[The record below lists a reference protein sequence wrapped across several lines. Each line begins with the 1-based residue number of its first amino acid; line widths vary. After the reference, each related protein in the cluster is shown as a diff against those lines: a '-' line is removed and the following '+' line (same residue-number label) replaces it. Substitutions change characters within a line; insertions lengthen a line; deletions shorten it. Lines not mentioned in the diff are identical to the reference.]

1 LTPRLAFGVPL
12 LALGSVAS
20 LYLGLLMT
28 RGLHWFEAAL
38 GILTMGLLM
47 ATAVAIGDDVL
58 NRVTVVELELTLLA
72 LAVIYRTMASARW
85 NALDWMV
92 CRNGPAT
99 RAAG

>member
-1 LTPRLAFGVPL
+1 
-12 LALGSVAS
+12 
-20 LYLGLLMT
+20 MT
-28 RGLHWFEAAL
+28 RWSLAVVVAL
-38 GILTMGLLM
+38 
-47 ATAVAIGDDVL
+47 ATAVAIGDGVL

-92 CRNGPAT
+92 CRSSPAT